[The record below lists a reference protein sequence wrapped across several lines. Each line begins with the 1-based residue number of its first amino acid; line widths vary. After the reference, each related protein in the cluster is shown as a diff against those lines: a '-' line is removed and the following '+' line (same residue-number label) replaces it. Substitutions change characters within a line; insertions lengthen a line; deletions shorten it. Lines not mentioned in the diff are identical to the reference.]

1 MGQHDGDPFIP
12 VSAATRDA
20 AGISSGDA
28 LSIEVSVDTEP
39 IVVDVPPDLAAALD
53 AEPDARAFFES
64 LTPSQQKGFAQPVT
78 SAKKPRPASGAS
90 PGPWR
95 LCARVRSV
103 PDRPWGPV

>member
-78 SAKKPRPASGAS
+78 SAKKPETRERRVARAVEALRAGQKRP
-90 PGPWR
+90 
-95 LCARVRSV
+95 
-103 PDRPWGPV
+103 